1 MIVADDLIKAGRVA
15 KPHGIK
21 GEMTVVSD
29 IDLLAHE
36 TPYLVLDIDGIFVP
50 FFIESL
56 RSKGSDFLI
65 RFKRAESVAQLR
77 DITGRPLYFPLQY
90 LPGEF
95 EIETSW
101 SDYIGYTVEDEHAG
115 VLGELIDVDD
125 STMNV
130 LFTVC
135 SPSGN
140 ELLIPAADDF
150 FLEIDDTHRR
160 LLLSLP
166 EGLLGLN

>member
-21 GEMTVVSD
+21 GEMTLVSD

-56 RSKGSDFLI
+56 RPKGSDFLV
-65 RFKRAESVAQLR
+65 RFKRAESEAQLR

-90 LPGEF
+90 LPDEF
-95 EIETSW
+95 EVEASW
-101 SDYIGYTVEDEHAG
+101 NDYIGYTVEDERVG

-125 STMNV
+125 STMNI
-130 LFTVC
+130 LFTVAP
-135 SPSGN
+135 PSGD

-150 FLEIDDTHRR
+150 FLEIDDTRR
-160 LLLSLP
+160 HLILSLP